1 MTDLLTVRRR
11 WNEALRDEWD
21 WALAQHRERMD
32 ERRQLGPYLTRAHGM
47 TMLSYAGR
55 KLLSES
61 AEQ

>member
-1 MTDLLTVRRR
+1 MTDRLTVRRR

-21 WALAQHRERMD
+21 RVLAQHRERMD
-32 ERRQLGPYLTRAHGM
+32 ERRQLGPYLTRAYGM
-47 TMLSYAGR
+47 TMLSDAGR